1 MIADNPPQGHT
12 PWLSWMLLHTPND
25 PTDGHRQLPW
35 LTPSLTQ
42 AEGTISWT
50 SSGNMRSI
58 RHNNTLSFCPGAIIN
73 GKPQPYV
80 VGAGEVTSPLCSSL
94 TLSIACPKVVHIAF
108 HIGSN
113 SARDFGL
120 HTFPKFV
127 L

>member
-1 MIADNPPQGHT
+1 MALHVIVPYSDRPSQRPPPATVDESFYYPCGRH
-12 PWLSWMLLHTPND
+12 SLLDLVGQCALHKAQQ
-25 PTDGHRQLPW
+25 HSLVLPW
-35 LTPSLTQ
+35 
-42 AEGTISWT
+42 
-50 SSGNMRSI
+50 
-58 RHNNTLSFCPGAIIN
+58 AIIN
-73 GKPQPYV
+73 GTQQPYV